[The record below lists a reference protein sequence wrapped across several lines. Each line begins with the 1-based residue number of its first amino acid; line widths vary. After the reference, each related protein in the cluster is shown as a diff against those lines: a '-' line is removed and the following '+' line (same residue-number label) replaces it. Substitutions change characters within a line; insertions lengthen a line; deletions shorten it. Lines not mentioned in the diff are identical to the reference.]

1 MENLFGLIITG
12 LAIGSVYALVAM
24 GFALIYKSTS
34 IINFAQGEF
43 VLVGGYVALWLY
55 TDLRGLAFE
64 ALAQARPELFAALS
78 PAGWQLAV
86 VAAAFLL
93 TIVVGLLMVLA
104 LERLILRPMIGEPI
118 ISVIM
123 VTIALATVLK
133 GLVTLIWETQIR
145 NFDPPIFQQQDGLRL
160 GVITLPGVYLWI
172 FIFAALFLVSFALFF
187 KFTRVGV
194 SMRAV
199 AADQQVAQSM
209 GISVKT
215 VFAISWSIGA
225 VVAVVGGM
233 LVGNINGVNI
243 ELSHFG
249 LTVFPAVILGGLESV
264 GGAIIGGLV
273 IGLVQYLGPELVGQ
287 AVALYNRAF
296 DAALVAPGNLEAVLP
311 FVVLVAI
318 LMVRPYGLFG
328 VKEIERV

>member
-1 MENLFGLIITG
+1 MDMILSLTITG

-55 TDLRGLAFE
+55 TDIRHLVFMVIGAAYPDLFSIM
-64 ALAQARPELFAALS
+64 PE
-78 PAGWQLAV
+78 AGWQLLV
-86 VAAAFLL
+86 ISIAFGL
-93 TIVVGLLMVLA
+93 TIVAGVLMVLV

-133 GLVTLIWETQIR
+133 GLVMLIWETQIR
-145 NFDPPIFQQQDGLRL
+145 NFNPPIFEQAGLDL
-160 GVITLPGVYLWI
+160 GVIKLPSVYLWI
-172 FIFAALFLVSFALFF
+172 FIFAAIFLITFALFF

-194 SMRAV
+194 AMRAV
-199 AADQQVAQSM
+199 AADQQVSQSM

-225 VVAVVGGM
+225 VVAMVGGM

-243 ELSHFG
+243 DLSHFG

-264 GGAIIGGLV
+264 GGAIIGGLA
-273 IGLVQYLGPELVGQ
+273 IGLIQYLGPEFVGWCVRMWNGVFGT
-287 AVALYNRAF
+287 AYPM
-296 DAALVAPGNLEAVLP
+296 PGNLEAVLP
-311 FVVLVAI
+311 FVVLIAI
-318 LMVRPYGLFG
+318 LMIKPYGLFG
-328 VKEIERV
+328 IKEIERV